1 MEDLIILVADKNTEF
16 LLRGLLPR
24 IPIIEGING
33 FDFKIIQHPGR
44 DPGVYNFCDE
54 FLRGFINQ
62 YNYSI
67 VILDNEG
74 SGQENITSDIIEQN
88 IEDRLSKNGWD
99 DRSIAVVINPEL
111 ENWIWVNE
119 FHLHQTIN
127 WNKRESVY
135 RWLRTNGWMD
145 EADLKPSQPKEAFE
159 SLLKITKTPRSSS
172 IYLEVASSSSYKDCI
187 DPSFIKL
194 ISTLQSWFGNNT

>member
-1 MEDLIILVADKNTEF
+1 M
-16 LLRGLLPR
+16 
-24 IPIIEGING
+24 
-33 FDFKIIQHPGR
+33 
-44 DPGVYNFCDE
+44 YNFCDE

-119 FHLHQTIN
+119 FHLHQTMN

-194 ISTLQSWFGNNT
+194 ISTLQSWFGNIT